1 MGLDACVYCD
11 CVEKGR
17 LRTPPPRAD
26 LIYIEG
32 DGSPELRTDDLELSI
47 AFDVWRSG
55 NPCSH
60 EQLCLL
66 HHRLGNMSGIDRIR
80 RIVRQI
86 ANQQIAKEPE
96 TASPLL
102 WTRVIYSGIHAGD
115 FLTPQEA
122 ISLGGEL
129 VQLKAYDLRQLTP
142 EDQGFVE
149 TFLARMDELVKAS
162 GSVGKPISF

>member
-26 LIYIEG
+26 LIYIES

-47 AFDVWRSG
+47 AFDLWRNNS
-55 NPCSH
+55 PCSH
-60 EQLCLL
+60 DQLCIAA
-66 HHRLGNMSGIDRIR
+66 HWLGNMSGIDRIR
-80 RIVRQI
+80 RTVRQI
-86 ANQQIAKEPE
+86 ANQQLANEPG
-96 TASPLL
+96 TIFPLL

-122 ISLGGEL
+122 VQLGDEL
-129 VQLKAYDLRQLTP
+129 VQLKAHDLRQLTP
-142 EDQGFVE
+142 EDQEFVE
-149 TFLARMDELVKAS
+149 SFMAAMNELVEASKA
-162 GSVGKPISF
+162 VGKPISF